1 MRACSSA
8 RGTFVAVTNSAAD
21 LAELWELVGRDLSAR
36 RHTFRSENGE
46 AALRSHFAKVV
57 RRDVALDVRF
67 DDEEAVRRYVG
78 SSALGAAFADNVPK
92 LEEPFVARKLIS
104 VFVATKSRAGHG
116 GGEGR

>member
-1 MRACSSA
+1 
-8 RGTFVAVTNSAAD
+8 
-21 LAELWELVGRDLSAR
+21 
-36 RHTFRSENGE
+36 
-46 AALRSHFAKVV
+46 
-57 RRDVALDVRF
+57 
-67 DDEEAVRRYVG
+67 VRRYVG